1 MTTGLNNWV
10 MPLIDY
16 VLFATNT
23 GPDEWRKYHVECR
36 GKCQSPIAI
45 ENSQTTY
52 DPTLG
57 HFNMQGYDEAQGV
70 LIATNDGHTGG
81 QMSSNLDNSMNIVAH
96 NKYQSKV
103 LQCHIIFK

>member
-1 MTTGLNNWV
+1 MNGESTMWNAVASVNRRSL
-10 MPLIDY
+10 L
-16 VLFATNT
+16 
-23 GPDEWRKYHVECR
+23 K
-36 GKCQSPIAI
+36 
-45 ENSQTTY
+45 NSQTTY

-103 LQCHIIFK
+103 FQCHIIFK